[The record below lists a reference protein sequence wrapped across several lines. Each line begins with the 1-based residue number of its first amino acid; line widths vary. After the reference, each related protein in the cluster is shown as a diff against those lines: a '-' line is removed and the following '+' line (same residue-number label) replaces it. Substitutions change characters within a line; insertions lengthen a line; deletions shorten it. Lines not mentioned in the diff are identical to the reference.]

1 MQNGKAHGS
10 IKLQQ
15 SGLLAGI
22 ENAGTD
28 IVNAFAGIFHKHV
41 NPPPPLVIKEW
52 DFGDQGALLIYTLAS
67 ITDCHLQ
74 LKLHQELLSCPFLEH
89 TNCIVDVL
97 SWVCCFIKHHN
108 PWSGPE
114 PDMY

>member
-1 MQNGKAHGS
+1 MQNGKYITS

-15 SGLLAGI
+15 SGLLTGI

-28 IVNAFAGIFHKHV
+28 TVNAFAGIFHKHV

-52 DFGDQGALLIYTLAS
+52 DFGDQGALLIYTLVS

-74 LKLHQELLSCPFLEH
+74 LKLHQKLLSCPSHGH

-97 SWVCCFIKHHN
+97 S
-108 PWSGPE
+108 
-114 PDMY
+114 